1 MHVTVERDSEMRTA
15 RFAPAEAPVQTAGP
29 VGSSQAKRRL
39 VLASAS
45 PARLRLLTGAGFEP
59 EVIVSGV
66 DEKGFEA
73 VDLPSI
79 VTALAEAKA
88 EAVAGRPE
96 AAGAVIV
103 ACDSLLDVDGEAHGK
118 PVGEAEARARLQRLR
133 GRSAILRTGHCVID
147 TATGRRAAGAAATE
161 VFFGPFSDSELDA
174 YLATGEPL
182 HVAGAFTLDGRS
194 APFIERI
201 IGDHGNVI
209 GLSLPLFRQLLADVG
224 LTVMDLWA

>member
-1 MHVTVERDSEMRTA
+1 TNTTRPSPSRPTPSPPAATPVTVTSSLGSTSMAKRVAYRATVRCGTP
-15 RFAPAEAPVQTAGP
+15 RFAPAEEPVQTAGP
-29 VGSSQAKRRL
+29 VGTSHPNRRL

-66 DEKGFEA
+66 DEKEFEA
-73 VDLPSI
+73 ATLSALVA
-79 VTALAEAKA
+79 ALAQAKA
-88 EAVAGRPE
+88 EAGAGRPG

-118 PVGEAEARARLQRLR
+118 PAGEAEARARLQRLR

-147 TATGRRAAGAAATE
+147 TATGRRATGAAATE
-161 VFFGPFSDSELDA
+161 VVFARFTDAELDA

-182 HVAGAFTLDGRS
+182 HVAGAFTLDRR
-194 APFIERI
+194 P
-201 IGDHGNVI
+201 
-209 GLSLPLFRQLLADVG
+209 
-224 LTVMDLWA
+224 

>member
-1 MHVTVERDSEMRTA
+1 MAHPT
-15 RFAPAEAPVQTAGP
+15 PA
-29 VGSSQAKRRL
+29 RRL

-45 PARLRLLTGAGFEP
+45 PARLRLLQGAGFEP
-59 EVIVSGV
+59 EVVVSGV
-66 DEKGFEA
+66 DEDGFEA
-73 VDLPSI
+73 ADLTAL
-79 VTALAEAKA
+79 VKALAEAKA
-88 EAVAGRPE
+88 EAVAARPE
-96 AAGAVIV
+96 AAGAVVI

-118 PVGEAEARARLQRLR
+118 PAGEAEARARLQRLR

-147 TATGRRAAGAAATE
+147 TATGRRSTGAAATE
-161 VFFGPFSDSELDA
+161 VVFGGFSDAELDA
-174 YLATGEPL
+174 YVATGEPL

-194 APFIERI
+194 APFIDRV

>member
-1 MHVTVERDSEMRTA
+1 MVHPPPT
-15 RFAPAEAPVQTAGP
+15 
-29 VGSSQAKRRL
+29 RRL

-45 PARLRLLTGAGFEP
+45 PARLRLLQGAGFEP
-59 EVIVSGV
+59 EVMVSGV
-66 DEKGFEA
+66 EEEGFEA
-73 VDLPSI
+73 TDLP
-79 VTALAEAKA
+79 VLVAALAEAKA
-88 EAVAGRPE
+88 EAVAARPE
-96 AAGAVIV
+96 AVGAVVV

-118 PVGEAEARARLQRLR
+118 PAGAAEARARLQRLR

-147 TATGRRAAGAAATE
+147 TASGRRAAGAAATE
-161 VFFGPFSDSELDA
+161 VVFGRFSDDELDA

-194 APFIERI
+194 APFVERI

-209 GLSLPLFRQLLADVG
+209 GLSLPLFRQLLGQLG

>member
-1 MHVTVERDSEMRTA
+1 M
-15 RFAPAEAPVQTAGP
+15 PVP
-29 VGSSQAKRRL
+29 NPKRPL

-45 PARLRLLTGAGFEP
+45 PARLRLLRGAGFDP

-66 DEKGFEA
+66 DETGFEA
-73 VDLPSI
+73 PNLAALVRS
-79 VTALAEAKA
+79 LAEAKA
-88 EAVAGRPE
+88 DAVAGRPE

-118 PVGEAEARARLQRLR
+118 PTGEAEARARLQRLR
-133 GRSAILRTGHCVID
+133 GRSAVLRTGHCVID
-147 TATGRRAAGAAATE
+147 TATGRRASGAAATE
-161 VFFGPFSDSELDA
+161 VVFGDLSNAELDA

-194 APFIERI
+194 APFVDRI

-209 GLSLPLFRQLLADVG
+209 GLSLPLFRTLLAEVG

>member
-1 MHVTVERDSEMRTA
+1 MPDP
-15 RFAPAEAPVQTAGP
+15 APR
-29 VGSSQAKRRL
+29 RRL

-45 PARLRLLTGAGFEP
+45 PARLRLLRGAGFDP

-66 DEKGFEA
+66 DETGFEA
-73 VDLPSI
+73 PNLAALVRS
-79 VTALAEAKA
+79 LAEAKA

-118 PVGEAEARARLQRLR
+118 PVGEAEARTRLQRLR
-133 GRSAILRTGHCVID
+133 GRSAILRTGHCVLD
-147 TATGRRAAGAAATE
+147 TAAGRRASGAAATE
-161 VFFGPFSDSELDA
+161 VVFGDFTNAELDA
-174 YLATGEPL
+174 YVATGEPL

-194 APFIERI
+194 GPFVDRI

-209 GLSLPLFRQLLADVG
+209 GLSLPLFRSLLAEVG
-224 LTVMDLWA
+224 LTVVDLWA

>member
-1 MHVTVERDSEMRTA
+1 M
-15 RFAPAEAPVQTAGP
+15 APIGP
-29 VGSSQAKRRL
+29 PRRL

-45 PARLRLLTGAGFEP
+45 PARLRLLVGAGFEP

-66 DEKGFEA
+66 DEDGFEA
-73 VDLPSI
+73 ADLPGL

-88 EAVAGRPE
+88 EAVAARPE

-118 PVGEAEARARLQRLR
+118 PTGEIEARARLQRLR

-147 TATGRRAAGAAATE
+147 TATGRRSSAAAATE
-161 VFFGPFSDSELDA
+161 VVFARFTDAELGA

-194 APFIERI
+194 GPFVERI

-209 GLSLPLFRQLLADVG
+209 GLSLPLFRDLLAEVG
-224 LTVMDLWA
+224 LTVMDLWP

>member
-1 MHVTVERDSEMRTA
+1 MGDDH
-15 RFAPAEAPVQTAGP
+15 PN
-29 VGSSQAKRRL
+29 RRL

-45 PARLRLLTGAGFEP
+45 PARLRLLRGAGFDP

-66 DEKGFEA
+66 DEDAVEA
-73 VDLPSI
+73 ADLPQL

-88 EAVAGRPE
+88 DAVATRPE
-96 AAGAVIV
+96 AAGAVVV

-118 PVGEAEARARLQRLR
+118 PSTEAAARARLQRLR

-147 TATGRRAAGAAATE
+147 TATGRRASAAAATE
-161 VFFGPFSDSELDA
+161 VVFAPFADAELDA

-194 APFIERI
+194 APFVERI

-209 GLSLPLFRQLLADVG
+209 GLSLPLFRRLLAEVG
-224 LTVMDLWA
+224 LTVMELWA

>member
-1 MHVTVERDSEMRTA
+1 M
-15 RFAPAEAPVQTAGP
+15 
-29 VGSSQAKRRL
+29 
-39 VLASAS
+39 
-45 PARLRLLTGAGFEP
+45 
-59 EVIVSGV
+59 SGIEE
-66 DEKGFEA
+66 DAFEA
-73 VDLPSI
+73 ADLPGL

-88 EAVAGRPE
+88 EAVAARPE

-118 PVGEAEARARLQRLR
+118 PAGEAEARARLQRLR

-147 TATGRRAAGAAATE
+147 TAIGRRATGAAATE
-161 VFFGPFSDSELDA
+161 VFFGRFDDAELEA
-174 YLATGEPL
+174 YLTSGEPL

-209 GLSLPLFRQLLADVG
+209 GLSLPLFRQLLAGVG